1 MFFHL
6 IDNRKQL
13 WLASTDCPVHSVI
26 EYIRH
31 KGELRDAQI
40 QAIETW
46 LFLKIA
52 GQNKPL
58 WKLFAEGFFNSV
70 LDYPNL
76 RISQNARDAMQANPA
91 VQALYELARQK
102 NGGIKSLLPEL
113 EEYILANHGNVNAEA
128 ICKRI
133 FYDVDYTDY
142 LFSLPMGAGKTFL
155 MAAFIYLD
163 LYFAGLEPDNPV
175 FARNFIILVPS
186 GLKSSIIPSLKTIE
200 KFDPSWVIPEP
211 AASSLKKQISFEV
224 LDQAKSAKKSNR
236 ARNPNAQKVSR
247 HQPFDDLSGLI
258 MVVNAE
264 KVILD
269 RLDLG
274 DQLQLIEHSEDE
286 KDKQAN
292 ELRNLIGK
300 IPNLSIHIDEVH
312 HAATD
317 DIKLRQ
323 VVNGW
328 NKNGSINSVI
338 GYSGTPY
345 LAKADSIIV
354 GSPAPLPN
362 PPPLGEGIKVSTQ
375 RGEVGGGTITVK
387 FSQITNTVHY
397 YPLVQAIQG
406 FLKKPRVE
414 VAANLEPLAII
425 ERGVRDFHAA
435 YWNTEYGAG
444 TCAKLAIYCGSILRL
459 EEEVLPLVARLI
471 QELGGNPSTDIL
483 KYHRGNKEYKISKK
497 EELDFNSLDLPLSCI
512 RIILLVQIGK
522 EGWDC
527 CSLTSVILAQKG
539 DSPTNMVLQTSCRC
553 LRQVDKGAEESAVI
567 WLNDFNAKTLNA
579 QLKEEQQTSIAEIN
593 SLGKA
598 GSKEMVERF
607 SRIEHLKLPT
617 LEFRQLK
624 IEYEDLIV
632 EEVPDTTAKLQATCQ
647 NEALYNPAVITQ
659 RGLNADDPGTRTFIE
674 IMGSESANFLQ
685 WLSLIFKESFNTLS
699 NTALKSFE
707 AALRE
712 IFDLVTFMG
721 DGERRFNEIYDQ
733 YAVRSAIRMAF
744 HRRRELLTKSEV
756 VHESARLLLVEKL
769 GAVEKHDKLYPTEA
783 ECARILE
790 FDKTGVDVETAAAK
804 GEELQRLFLE
814 FLKQQ
819 GKEHDLVARMAMP
832 PAEGYSHA
840 VKSKDRTFH
849 YLPYDFSQ
857 SAFELNFLRGALTL
871 AEFQGKGLELY
882 YNGERSLT
890 EFRVKCFE
898 KKKSG
903 WKPVGLY
910 TPDFLLIQRKD
921 NAIHKVLI
929 IETKGSGFADQL
941 KFKLRKTFMETEFK
955 KMNNESFGYDRF
967 DFLYLADDVPM
978 DQNLV
983 ALNKT
988 ITTFFKD

>member
-6 IDNRKQL
+6 IDDRKQL
-13 WLASTDCPVHSVI
+13 WLASTDCPVRQVI
-26 EYIRH
+26 DYIRL

-58 WKLFAEGFFNSV
+58 WKLFAEGFFNTA

-91 VQALYELARQK
+91 VQALYELSRLK
-102 NGGIKSLLPEL
+102 NGGNKKMLPEL
-113 EEYILANHGNVNAEA
+113 EEYILANHGAIDAEA
-128 ICKRI
+128 VFKRI

-155 MAAFIYLD
+155 MAAFMYLD
-163 LYFAGLEPDNPV
+163 LYFAGLEPENPV

-211 AASSLKKQISFEV
+211 AASTLKKQISFEV
-224 LDQAKSAKKSNR
+224 LDQSKSAKKSNR
-236 ARNPNAQKVSR
+236 ARNPNAQKIAR
-247 HQPFDDLSGLI
+247 HQPFDDLAGLI
-258 MVVNAE
+258 LVVNAE

-274 DQLQLIEHSEDE
+274 DQLQLIEHTDDE
-286 KDKQAN
+286 KDRQAN

-317 DIKLRQ
+317 DVKLRQ

-345 LAKADSIIV
+345 LSKADNISI
-354 GSPAPLPN
+354 
-362 PPPLGEGIKVSTQ
+362 
-375 RGEVGGGTITVK
+375 GTNLTLK

-414 VAANLEPLAII
+414 VATNLEPLAII

-435 YWNTEYGAG
+435 YWNTEYGDG

-459 EEEVLPLVARLI
+459 EDEVLPLVASLV

-483 KYHRGNKEYKISKK
+483 RYHRGNKEYKISKK

-512 RIILLVQIGK
+512 RIVLLVQIGK

-527 CSLTSVILAQKG
+527 RSLTGVILAQKG

-553 LRQVDKGAEESAVI
+553 LRQVDKGTQESAVI

-593 SLGKA
+593 NLGKA

-607 SRIEHLKLPT
+607 SRIEQLKLPT
-617 LEFRQLK
+617 VDFCQLEVKYQNLTL
-624 IEYEDLIV
+624 EDDPHTS
-632 EEVPDTTAKLQATCQ
+632 EKLAATCGDST
-647 NEALYNPAVITQ
+647 LYNPAVITR
-659 RGLNADDPGTRTFIE
+659 RGLKADDPGVKTFIE
-674 IMGSESANFLQ
+674 SMGSETASFRY
-685 WLSLIFKESFNTLS
+685 WLGVIVKESFNTLTTAELLPFQ
-699 NTALKSFE
+699 TAL
-707 AALRE
+707 RD
-712 IFDLVTFMG
+712 IFTMITFAEDG
-721 DGERRFNEIYDQ
+721 DRYFNELYDQ
-733 YAVRSAIRMAF
+733 YAVRSAIRLAF
-744 HRRRELLTKSEV
+744 HKKRELLTTSEV
-756 VHESARLLLVEKL
+756 VPERASLLLVEKL
-769 GAVEKHDKLYPTEA
+769 GPVEQNDKLYPSA
-783 ECARILE
+783 ADCAKILHI
-790 FDKTGVDVETAAAK
+790 DKTGVDVETAAAK
-804 GEELQRLFLE
+804 GEELQKLFLD

-819 GKEHDLVARMAMP
+819 GKEDDLLARMAMP
-832 PAEGYSHA
+832 QTEEYSFA
-840 VKSKDRTFH
+840 VKSKERSFH
-849 YLPYDFSQ
+849 YLPYNFCQ
-857 SAFELNFLRGALTL
+857 SGFEMDFLREALSL
-871 AEFQGKGLELY
+871 AECCDKGLELY
-882 YNGERSLT
+882 YNGDQHLT
-890 EFRVKCFE
+890 DFRIECYE

-903 WKPVGLY
+903 WKKVGKY

-921 NAIHKVLI
+921 NAIHKALI
-929 IETKGSGFADQL
+929 IETKGSGFADQI
-941 KFKLRKTFMETEFK
+941 KFKLRKTFMETEFLR
-955 KMNNESFGYDRF
+955 MNNDSFGYDRF
-967 DFLYLADDVPM
+967 DFLYLAEDEGMPR
-978 DQNLV
+978 NLA
-983 ALNKT
+983 ALNTT